1 MIFEYVQQQVEQVI
15 YDIVSNFEYL
25 ANNNLV
31 TLVSAFTIMMLIL
44 FEVIRFMTPI
54 MQSEIIVDG
63 GIMVKEIL

>member
-15 YDIVSNFEYL
+15 YDTVSNFECL

-31 TLVSAFTIMMLIL
+31 TLVSAFTILVLIL

-63 GIMVKEIL
+63 GIMVK

>member
-1 MIFEYVQQQVEQVI
+1 
-15 YDIVSNFEYL
+15 
-25 ANNNLV
+25 
-31 TLVSAFTIMMLIL
+31 MLIL

>member
-1 MIFEYVQQQVEQVI
+1 MEQVV

-31 TLVSAFTIMMLIL
+31 TLVSAFTILVLIL

-63 GIMVKEIL
+63 GIMVKEILWRSFIMNSY